1 MEKQHQLKEVKEI
14 QIHKT
19 TEAPFDVNGAL
30 NIPAMMMPS
39 FRVVRAVEAG
49 VQNNILIRTHGG
61 LGDVICTEPSIRYAL
76 ENFKGTEISIETYF
90 PELFG
95 HLKFKEVH
103 NPKVRFPDYNQYLV
117 YDALHTEEV
126 MHWEFLAHSFMHVV
140 DHHSI
145 TMWKS
150 QLPIASKEIKLVPS
164 DEDRSVAWKHINP
177 KTDVVVHAGRTWQSR
192 TVPTWFWD
200 KVIAEIKSLGFRP
213 VLIGKESHA
222 LVGNLPV
229 DATGCLDLR
238 DQLSIMETVACLQR
252 ASVLLTNDSSPLHMA
267 ASGDATIGYLST
279 VKHPDLLKHWRNGI
293 CGWRME
299 SFTSGGMWQLIDMCP
314 NSSIHIKLDNVDQKI
329 LDSWLPNPEE
339 LAKWAVTQIRQ

>member
-1 MEKQHQLKEVKEI
+1 MEKTPNLKEVSEI

-19 TEAPFDVNGAL
+19 TEDPFSVNGAM
-30 NIPAMMMPS
+30 NIPAMLIPS
-39 FRVVRAVEAG
+39 FRVVKAVEAG

-61 LGDVICTEPSIRYAL
+61 LGDVICAEPAIRWAL
-76 ENFKGTEISIETYF
+76 EQFDADISIETYF

-95 HLKFKEVH
+95 HLQFKEVH
-103 NPKVRFPDYNQYLV
+103 NPKVRFPDYDKYLV
-117 YDALHTEEV
+117 YDTLHTEEV

-164 DEDRSVAWKHINP
+164 DADYEVADIHITPKEDVII
-177 KTDVVVHAGRTWQSR
+177 HAGRTWQSR
-192 TVPTWFWD
+192 TVPTWFWN
-200 KVIAEIKSLGFRP
+200 KTIAEIVKLGSRP

-222 LVGNLPV
+222 MVGNLPV
-229 DATGCLDLR
+229 DTRACLDLR
-238 DQLSIMETVACLQR
+238 DQLSIMETVACLHRGQ
-252 ASVLLTNDSSPLHMA
+252 VLLTNDSSPLHMA
-267 ASGDATIGYLST
+267 ASGEAAIGVLST
-279 VKHPDLLKHWRNGI
+279 VKHPDLLKHWRHGQ
-293 CGWRME
+293 CGWRMDN
-299 SFTSGGMWQLIDMCP
+299 FTSGGMWQLIEMCP
-314 NSSIHIKLDNVDQKI
+314 NSAKHIKLDNVDQKL